1 MSYSRWRTLA
11 GVSLAVFGVSAT
23 TAQVA
28 SAGKPVD
35 MVQELRVTITPGK
48 AGTAKKPKPA
58 SIGVTIQSP
67 SPEPATTQEVKLRF
81 GKGVQ
86 FNNRL
91 FPTCNLRD
99 MQAAKSISRCPKG
112 SIVGRGTAR
121 AIGFIGTSQVP
132 ETLTVTAVNSKNNT
146 LLLWLNGVAPLPIT
160 DAIIGRL
167 SKTSGRYAHRLDVT
181 IPRQLREVLPGTYAP
196 LVYFDVDVKAT
207 TTVRKGKGRKARKV
221 KVSYVETTSC
231 PSGGWPFE
239 ADFGFDPA
247 GPFTDDPLTAVSPN
261 QRCG

>member
-11 GVSLAVFGVSAT
+11 GVSLAVFGVSAA

-28 SAGKPVD
+28 NAKPVD

-48 AGTAKKPKPA
+48 SGTARKPKGA

-67 SPEPATTQEVKLRF
+67 SPEPATTQSVKVLF

-91 FPTCNLRD
+91 FPTCDLNAIR
-99 MQAAKSISRCPKG
+99 AAKSISRCPKG

-121 AIGFIGTSQVP
+121 AIGFIGSSQVP
-132 ETLTVTAVNSKNNT
+132 ETLSVTAINSRNNS
-146 LLLWLNGVAPLPIT
+146 LLLWLEGIAPLPLA
-160 DAIIGRL
+160 DALVGKL
-167 SKTSGRYAHRLDVT
+167 GKASGRYAHRLDVT
-181 IPRQLREVLPGTYAP
+181 IPRNLREVLPGTYAP

-221 KVSYVETTSC
+221 KVNYVETTSC
-231 PSGGWPFE
+231 PKGGWPFA
-239 ADFGFDPA
+239 ADFSFDPEA
-247 GPFTDDPLTAVSPN
+247 PFTDDPLTAVSPN
-261 QRCG
+261 ARCS